1 MTSSNGPDRPTMS
14 EHVLDLI
21 AWLAKVAVPLGGIL
35 LAISALYWFE
45 FTKTFALPV
54 GFTSPGVLSGLPAL
68 AAAVGATVAVLSL
81 ASLAPAIFLSMPVD
95 AKGHTLL
102 HGHQLWAFERRQAL
116 QRGARS
122 PHGSLSLPERW
133 GLISVAIAVAWPLII
148 FGMTRFHDI
157 GAGPF
162 ILGLLAIVLTLAY
175 WLMWRI
181 YKLARSDQT
190 SPWRFVS
197 ALSFAVASQMLVVF
211 WVYFGALKMA
221 TNAQP
226 RTLMELSAACM
237 ALSITIALAQLITA
251 HKAVHGWSFKD
262 ARVAVLLAIGVMALP
277 LLYPP
282 FGGRVAAYP
291 LRISSQDGRE
301 CVLLY
306 AGENA
311 AAKTWADIADPTYP
325 SQSRPLW
332 FATRLDDTYYA
343 KLSRQAPTQLIPASQ
358 VRKVGDCPATTTA
371 PTPTGDTPSKAGIPP
386 QRREADMT
394 HSAAWLS
401 AASMLVAIL
410 SLAFTM
416 RAWGQSNRPLLTAR
430 ISTHDGGN
438 SGIALNL
445 LIENTGTRPALDVS
459 LHADEADIRAAMTHQ
474 DPEHPIPADAIRV
487 FFSDIVIPVLA
498 NGKGTS
504 NAFGSLGTTG
514 DWRPGATIPVS
525 LSYRGM
531 SGPHF
536 KEPFWLLLSDD
547 VGFAQTYWAKAD
559 D

>member
-68 AAAVGATVAVLSL
+68 AAAVGANVAVLSL

-102 HGHQLWAFERRQAL
+102 HGHQQWALERRQAL
-116 QRGARS
+116 QRGAKS
-122 PHGSLSLPERW
+122 PYGSLSLPERW
-133 GLISVAIAVAWPLII
+133 GLISVAIAIAWPLII

-162 ILGLLAIVLTLAY
+162 ILGLLAIVLALAY

-181 YKLARSDQT
+181 YKLARSDRT

-282 FGGRVAAYP
+282 FGGQIAAYP

-311 AAKTWADIADPTYP
+311 PAKTWADILDPTHP
-325 SQSRPLW
+325 GQSQPLW

-343 KLSRQAPTQLIPASQ
+343 KLSHQAPTQLIPASQ
-358 VRKVGDCPATTTA
+358 VRRVGDCPAATTA
-371 PTPTGDTPSKAGIPP
+371 PTPTGDVPAKAATPP
-386 QRREADMT
+386 QHRESDMALWIST
-394 HSAAWLS
+394 T
-401 AASMLVAIL
+401 SMLVAIL
-410 SLAFTM
+410 SLVSTI
-416 RAWGQSNRPLLTAR
+416 RAWRQSNRPLLTVR

-438 SGIALNL
+438 AGIALNL

-459 LHADEADIRAAMTHQ
+459 LHADEADIRAAMTHP
-474 DPEHPIPADAIRV
+474 DSAHPIPNDAARV

-498 NGKGTS
+498 NGKGAS
-504 NAFGSLGTTG
+504 NAFGSLGAAG
-514 DWRPGATIPVS
+514 DWRSGATIPVS

-536 KEPFWLLLSDD
+536 KEHLWLLLADD
-547 VGFAQTYWAKAD
+547 AGFAQTFWANSGG
-559 D
+559 